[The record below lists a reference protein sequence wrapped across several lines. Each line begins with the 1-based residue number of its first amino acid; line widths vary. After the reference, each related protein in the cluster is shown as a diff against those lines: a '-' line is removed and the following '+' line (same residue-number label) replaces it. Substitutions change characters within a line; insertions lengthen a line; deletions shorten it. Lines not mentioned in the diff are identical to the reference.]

1 MRPFPGLL
9 RRRRPGGTEGHD
21 VRRASSRAS
30 GCLVVSILL
39 SGCGGQGAVEHVDGR
54 TSEAEVLAAIDELMA
69 LPSAEEVRSV
79 FDDLS
84 VELRDALDER
94 FGSSDWTVE
103 SYLSSGSVCGGR
115 YDVLEGRSIYI
126 SARAQDQPL
135 DHDDWG
141 EAVDVISAVAAER
154 GYDDPLLLADE
165 PGSHQLEIFG
175 DRDSVIRFY
184 SHTSLGVALESG
196 CYLTDDR
203 RAAIEEFGVPDP
215 DRWARLYPDSTAI
228 PTEP

>member
-1 MRPFPGLL
+1 MDER
-9 RRRRPGGTEGHD
+9 GTVPTEQHSD
-21 VRRASSRAS
+21 
-30 GCLVVSILL
+30 
-39 SGCGGQGAVEHVDGR
+39 
-54 TSEAEVLAAIDELMA
+54 EAITLAAIDELMA
-69 LPSAEEVRSV
+69 LPSAEEAWSG

-84 VELRDALDER
+84 IELRDALDER
-94 FGSSDWTVE
+94 FGLSDWTME
-103 SYLSSGSVCGGR
+103 SYLGAGSVCGGR
-115 YDVLEGRSIYI
+115 YDLLEGRSVYI

-135 DHDDWG
+135 DHDDWA
-141 EAVDVISAVAAER
+141 EAVDIISAVAAEH

-184 SHTSLGVALESG
+184 SHTSLGVALDSG
-196 CYLTDDR
+196 CYLTDDT

-215 DRWARLYPDSTAI
+215 DRWALLYPDSTAI

>member
-1 MRPFPGLL
+1 MTGCVDDSAMS
-9 RRRRPGGTEGHD
+9 TEQETD
-21 VRRASSRAS
+21 
-30 GCLVVSILL
+30 
-39 SGCGGQGAVEHVDGR
+39 
-54 TSEAEVLAAIDELMA
+54 EATILAAIDELMA
-69 LPSAEEVRSV
+69 QPSAEDARSG
-79 FDDLS
+79 FEELS

-103 SYLSSGSVCGGR
+103 SYLGAGSVCGGR
-115 YDVLEGRSIYI
+115 YDVLEGRSVYI

-135 DHDDWG
+135 DHDDWA
-141 EAVDVISAVAAER
+141 EAMDVVSAVADEH
-154 GYDDPLLLADE
+154 GYNDPLLLADE

-184 SHTSLGVALESG
+184 SHTSLGVALDSG
-196 CYLTDDR
+196 CYLTDDT

-215 DRWARLYPDSTAI
+215 DHWAHLYPDSTVT

>member
-1 MRPFPGLL
+1 MRKVIVISLFALAVGLL
-9 RRRRPGGTEGHD
+9 TGCVDDSDTMSTEQDTG
-21 VRRASSRAS
+21 
-30 GCLVVSILL
+30 
-39 SGCGGQGAVEHVDGR
+39 
-54 TSEAEVLAAIDELMA
+54 EAITLAAIDELMA
-69 LPSAEEVRSV
+69 LPSAEDARSG
-79 FDDLS
+79 FEELS

-94 FGSSDWTVE
+94 FGPSDWTVE
-103 SYLSSGSVCGGR
+103 SYLGAGSVCGGR
-115 YDVLEGRSIYI
+115 YDVLEGRSVYI

-135 DHDDWG
+135 DHDDWA
-141 EAVDVISAVAAER
+141 EAMDVVSAVAAEH

-184 SHTSLGVALESG
+184 SHTSLGVALDSG
-196 CYLTDDR
+196 CYLTDDT

-215 DRWARLYPDSTAI
+215 DRWARLYPDSTVI